1 MVLPPLSSGQFVMN
15 EHTVSIAGTVLDAR
29 LEESQRRFWF
39 MREASRSEP
48 PPSAEERRASLRAL
62 RDVINARTPQFC
74 AAIAQ
79 DFGWRSHDET
89 RMAEVVPALTLI
101 RDALVNVRRWM
112 RPERRPGSILFWP
125 ASNRVYWQPK
135 GVVLIISPWNYPLL
149 LTAGALAA
157 ALAAGN
163 RVIIKPSEAA
173 PATAALLKQCLE
185 EALGPDRVT
194 VVTGGADIAQGLCAL
209 PFDHIL
215 FTGSTAVGRLVMQA
229 AAANL
234 TPVTLELGGKSP
246 AIVHPEFD
254 QATAAERI
262 VRGKLLNAGQTCI
275 APDYVLVERGRMEAF
290 VQLVQATVAKFYPRL
305 IENAD
310 YTSMI
315 NDRHYQRVADL
326 VADAHGK
333 GARVVAIDPAGE
345 LGPADIGARGLRKML
360 PILIVD
366 PAPDL
371 AVMREE
377 IFGPILPIVPYD
389 TLDDA
394 IAFINA
400 RPRPLALYYFDGDKT
415 RVDHLLRRT
424 VSGGAS
430 INDTMFHFA
439 QEGLP
444 FGGIGPSGMGAYH
457 GRDGFRT
464 FSHGKGVFQQSRFA
478 ATDMLVPPYGA
489 TFRRLIGFAIRRN
502 TRWRAQGKKAR

>member
-1 MVLPPLSSGQFVMN
+1 VNEHTSPRAVRDKRFEPLAERFGSMRDASRNAPPLSSG
-15 EHTVSIAGTVLDAR
+15 
-29 LEESQRRFWF
+29 
-39 MREASRSEP
+39 
-48 PPSAEERRASLRAL
+48 ERKAALRSLRDMIDTRAQ
-62 RDVINARTPQFC
+62 DFC
-74 AAIAQ
+74 AAIAS

-101 RDALVNVRRWM
+101 RDTLAHLDRWM
-112 RPERRPGSILFWP
+112 RPERRPGSMLFWP
-125 ASNRVYWQPK
+125 ASNRIYWQPK

-163 RVIIKPSEAA
+163 RVIIKPSEVA
-173 PATAALLKQCLE
+173 PATAALLKTTLE
-185 EALGPDRVT
+185 AALGPELVT
-194 VVTGGADIAQGLCAL
+194 VVTGDASVAQALTAL

-215 FTGSTAVGRLVMQA
+215 FTGSTAVGKLVMRSA
-229 AAANL
+229 AQHL

-246 AIVHPEFD
+246 AIVHPDFD
-254 QATAAERI
+254 HARAVRRI

-275 APDYVLVERGRMEAF
+275 APDYVLVQRDRLEAF
-290 VQLVQATVAKFYPRL
+290 VELAKTTIAQFYPRV
-305 IENAD
+305 IDDAD
-310 YTSMI
+310 YTTII
-315 NDRHYQRVADL
+315 NTKHYERLSVL
-326 VADAHGK
+326 VADARAR
-333 GARVVAIDPAGE
+333 GARIVTIDPAGE
-345 LGPADIGARGLRKML
+345 LPPGEIGVAQSRKML
-360 PILIVD
+360 PTLVVD

-377 IFGPILPIVPYD
+377 IFGPILPVVPYD

-400 RPRPLALYYFDGDKT
+400 APRPLALYYFDNDRRRT
-415 RVDHLLRRT
+415 EQVLQRT

-430 INDTMFHFA
+430 VNDTMFHFA

-464 FSHGKGVFQQSRFA
+464 FSHGKGVFTQSRWAF
-478 ATDMLVPPYGA
+478 TDKLAPPYGES
-489 TFRRLIGFAIRRN
+489 FRRLIRFAIRRN
-502 TRWRAQGKKAR
+502 MGWRKMWN